1 VAFALAAAAASAL
14 ALAQQPAAAPGTA
27 PPTAQSAGSQ
37 RITPNFKDAD
47 ITQIIEAVAMAT
59 GKNFIID
66 PRVRAQVTMLSSTP
80 MTPDQ
85 FYQAFL
91 AILQVHGFVAV
102 PAGSVIKIVPD
113 ANMRQYAGDD
123 LPDHVSS
130 TSDEMVTQVLAVQ
143 SVNAA
148 QLVPVLRPLM
158 PQNAQLS
165 AVTGSNIL
173 ILSDHASNVNR
184 MMRIIARID
193 QTGTSDID
201 VIPLQS
207 ATAADTAR
215 VLTTL
220 LAQSGEAASGIKVVA
235 DDRSNSILVS
245 GDAALRLKIKTL
257 VAHLDT
263 PVDTGT
269 TTVVRYLRYSDAE
282 DLAGRLKEQ
291 LSGNGSSGSSTM
303 NKLLE
308 RNGTQHQAQPDAT
321 GNTPKPGGAT
331 GSGGGE
337 GGGGATL
344 SLAGGTATIWADK
357 ATNSLVITAGQR
369 TLRAVNAVIDK
380 LDIRRAQVLVQA
392 IIVAVS
398 VDKAAD
404 LGVNWVVDA
413 TQTAAAIGGF
423 ISPIGGISG
432 IDLYNDIT
440 NPANLATSQPT
451 GTTIGIGKLTASG
464 VNFAAVLRAL
474 ESDTRTNIIAT
485 PQVVTRDNQEAKME
499 VAQEV
504 PFLTGQYSTTNG
516 TGSAFQTI
524 EREEVGTILTVTP
537 TINEGDAVLLKLQ
550 IESSS
555 LAGATTGAVDLVTN
569 KNVITTSVL
578 IKDGN
583 TLVLGGLIQD
593 NVQNSDNS
601 VPLLGHI
608 PIIGELF
615 RTRNTSKSKTDFLI
629 FLQPHILRDDKQAAI
644 ETDAK
649 YNYLRDEQRRL
660 NKDQD
665 AKLPLLP
672 FAPAD
677 VLPDIHHGETQ
688 EGVLGAGDI
697 GTTGHKDRRQEVPNS
712 TPIAPSGNAD
722 SSAVPD
728 TPTAPVT
735 PATPAPA
742 TPSGSP
748 GGGQ

>member
-1 VAFALAAAAASAL
+1 MSDSTSIGSATALRRRMAVALAVLALSAL
-14 ALAQQPAAAPGTA
+14 ALAQQPST
-27 PPTAQSAGSQ
+27 Q

-47 ITQIIEAVAMAT
+47 ITQIIEAVSMAT
-59 GKNFIID
+59 GKNFIVD

-102 PAGSVIKIVPD
+102 PAGNIIKIVPD
-113 ANMRQYAGDD
+113 ANMRQYAAND

-130 TSDEMVTQVLAVQ
+130 SSDEMVTQVLAVQ
-143 SVNAA
+143 NINAS

-165 AVTGSNIL
+165 AVTGANIL
-173 ILSDHASNVNR
+173 ILSDRASNVNR

-193 QTGTSDID
+193 QVGSADID

-220 LAQSGEAASGIKVVA
+220 LAQTGEAATGVKVVA

-245 GDAALRLKIKTL
+245 GDSNLRLRIRTL
-257 VAHLDT
+257 VTHLDT
-263 PVDTGT
+263 PIDTGT
-269 TTVVRYLRYSDAE
+269 TTQVRYLRYSDAE

-291 LSGNGSSGSSTM
+291 LSGSGTSGASSTM

-308 RNGTQHQAQPDAT
+308 RNTTQPQPNAQ
-321 GNTPKPGGAT
+321 GNTPRPSDIAAANAAAANAGGA
-331 GSGGGE
+331 
-337 GGGGATL
+337 ATL

-392 IIVAVS
+392 IIVSVA
-398 VDKAAD
+398 VDKTAD
-404 LGVNWVVDA
+404 LGVNWAVDA
-413 TQTAAAIGGF
+413 AATGAAIGGF
-423 ISPIGGISG
+423 IAPIGGSSI
-432 IDLYNDIT
+432 IDLYNDAT
-440 NPANLATSQPT
+440 TPANLASNPPT

-464 VNFAAVLRAL
+464 VNFAAILRAL
-474 ESDTRTNIIAT
+474 QSDTRTNIIAT

-537 TINEGDAVLLKLQ
+537 TINEGEAVLLKLQ

-555 LAGATTGAVDLVTN
+555 LAGATAGAVDLITN

-593 NVQNSDNS
+593 NVSNSESS
-601 VPLLGHI
+601 VPLLGRI
-608 PIIGELF
+608 PLLGELF
-615 RTRNTSKSKTDFLI
+615 RARNTSKSKSDFLI
-629 FLQPHILRDDKQAAI
+629 FLQPHILRDDRQAAI

-665 AKLPLLP
+665 TKLPLLP
-672 FAPAD
+672 FQPAD
-677 VLPDIHHGETQ
+677 VMPEIHNGETRS
-688 EGVLGAGDI
+688 GVLGAGDI
-697 GTTGHKDRRQEVPNS
+697 GPPDAKADKGNS
-712 TPIAPSGNAD
+712 TKAPPSASDTPLAPSPPATAPAGTD
-722 SSAVPD
+722 SSP
-728 TPTAPVT
+728 
-735 PATPAPA
+735 PAGVKP
-742 TPSGSP
+742 
-748 GGGQ
+748 